1 MGTCEQSPP
10 SSQTH
15 SQVQPAKPRSHRQAE
30 LRPGRVLMLAGGTDQ
45 ANGSSSVPLLPMCF
59 PVRVELW
66 VSARKWLISRS
77 RRADSNR

>member
-59 PVRVELW
+59 PVRVKPW
-66 VSARKWLISRS
+66 CRRVSV
-77 RRADSNR
+77 